1 MSVRSPRDARR
12 ARVTRRQAPLR
23 GLAPCVIAFV
33 AGLAS
38 AEAWRA
44 QPFREAAL
52 TLRSPLGELRFGA
65 VVATGRP
72 TRLARLTLA
81 VDGQPL
87 AVPAEIY
94 REVVNPRVQETV
106 ALSPADCSQGACETR
121 GAVMIRYYPA
131 LGNPTL
137 PKTAACASTWL
148 RIVFDRQRVL
158 GASILECLNS
168 KHERERE
175 VYRAEAA
182 PWAPA
187 ARP

>member
-1 MSVRSPRDARR
+1 VPWRR
-12 ARVTRRQAPLR
+12 
-23 GLAPCVIAFV
+23 LAPWLV
-33 AGLAS
+33 ALVASLAG

-44 QPFREAAL
+44 QPFREAVL

-81 VDGQPL
+81 IDGQPL
-87 AVPAEIY
+87 AVPAEVY
-94 REVVNPRVQETV
+94 RDVVNPRLQETV

-131 LGNPTL
+131 LGNPAL
-137 PKTAACASTWL
+137 PNTAACASTWL

-158 GASILECLNS
+158 GASVLECLS
-168 KHERERE
+168 SRHERERE
-175 VYRAEAA
+175 VYRPGAA
-182 PWAPA
+182 PTSMSD
-187 ARP
+187 

>member
-1 MSVRSPRDARR
+1 VPWRR
-12 ARVTRRQAPLR
+12 
-23 GLAPCVIAFV
+23 LAPWLV
-33 AGLAS
+33 ALVASLAS

-44 QPFREAAL
+44 QPFREAVL

-81 VDGQPL
+81 IDGQPL
-87 AVPAEIY
+87 AVPAEVY
-94 REVVNPRVQETV
+94 RDVVNPRLQETV

-131 LGNPTL
+131 LGNPAL

-158 GASILECLNS
+158 GASVLECLS
-168 KHERERE
+168 SRHERERE
-175 VYRAEAA
+175 VYRAGAA
-182 PWAPA
+182 PTSMSD
-187 ARP
+187 